1 METGG
6 REGFMEVLY
15 QGAQRGDNICEGAER
30 GRNRTMVG
38 ATERRT
44 AKGEC
49 SERYDH

>member
-1 METGG
+1 METRG

-30 GRNRTMVG
+30 GGNRTMVG

-49 SERYDH
+49 AKRDNH